1 LKVLRD
7 IWLVFQRNMLLM
19 LRSPMWVILGVSQP
33 VVYLL
38 LFAPLLKPA
47 LATMGADSQAAAYR
61 IYVPGM
67 LVALAL
73 AGGLYVGF
81 GLLGELQAG
90 VIERARVTPVSRV
103 ALLLGRSLRDVVVLV
118 VQAAIIVVASLL
130 FGLTVA
136 IPNLLLGYG
145 LLALISVTSAS
156 FSYGV
161 ALKIS
166 NPAVL
171 GQLINNI
178 AQPLMLL
185 SGTLLPI
192 ALAPLWL
199 RDTANGN
206 PFNWAVTG
214 MRALFT
220 GHPDDP
226 SIWKAFVMLAV
237 LAVLTIT
244 WSGRKFAKSIR

>member
-1 LKVLRD
+1 MKVLHD
-7 IWLVFQRNMLLM
+7 TWLIFHRNLQLM
-19 LRSPMWVILGVSQP
+19 LRSPLWVVLGVSQP
-33 VVYLL
+33 VVFLL

-47 LATMGADSQAAAYR
+47 LATMGAHSQAQAYR

-73 AGGLYVGF
+73 AGGLYAGF
-81 GLLGELQAG
+81 DLLRELASG
-90 VIERARVTPVSRV
+90 IVERARVTPVSRI
-103 ALLLGRSLRDVVVLV
+103 ALLLGRALRDVVVLV
-118 VQAAIIVVASLL
+118 VQAAIIIVLSLL
-130 FGLTVA
+130 FGLTVS
-136 IPNLLLGYG
+136 IPALLIGYG
-145 LLALISVTSAS
+145 ILALITLTSAS

-161 ALKIS
+161 ALKIK

-171 GQLINNI
+171 GQLINNV

-199 RDTANGN
+199 RDTADGN

-220 GHPDDP
+220 GHPGDP
-226 SIWKAFVMLAV
+226 SIWKAFAMLGG
-237 LAVLTIT
+237 LAVLTVA
-244 WSGRKFAKSIR
+244 WSGRKFAKSVR

>member
-1 LKVLRD
+1 MKVLRD
-7 IWLVFQRNMLLM
+7 TWLIFRYNLRLM
-19 LRSPMWVILGVSQP
+19 LRSPLWVVLGVSQP
-33 VVYLL
+33 VVFLL

-47 LATMGADSQAAAYR
+47 LASMGAHSQAQAYR

-73 AGGLYVGF
+73 AAGF
-81 GLLGELQAG
+81 DLLRELAAG
-90 VIERARVTPVSRV
+90 IVERARGTPVSRL
-103 ALLLGRSLRDVVVLV
+103 ALLLGRALRDVVVLM
-118 VQAAIIVVASLL
+118 VQAAIIIVLSLL
-130 FGLTVA
+130 FGLTVG
-136 IPNLLLGYG
+136 IPALLIGYG
-145 LLALISVTSAS
+145 LLALITLTSAS

-161 ALKIS
+161 ALKVK
-166 NPAVL
+166 NPAVM
-171 GQLINNI
+171 GQLVNNV
-178 AQPLMLL
+178 AQPVMLL

-220 GHPDDP
+220 GHPGDP
-226 SIWKAFVMLAV
+226 SIWKAFVMLGA
-237 LAVLTIT
+237 LALLTIA
-244 WSGRKFAKSIR
+244 WSGRKFAKSVR

>member
-1 LKVLRD
+1 MKVLRD
-7 IWLVFQRNMLLM
+7 TWLIFQRNLQLM
-19 LRSPMWVILGVSQP
+19 LRSPMWVLLGVSQP

-47 LATMGADSQAAAYR
+47 LATMGAQSQAQAYR

-73 AGGLYVGF
+73 AGGLYAGF
-81 GLLGELQAG
+81 DLLQELAAG
-90 VIERARVTPVSRV
+90 IVERARVTPVSRL
-103 ALLLGRSLRDVVVLV
+103 ALLLGRALRDVVVLM
-118 VQAAIIVVASLL
+118 VQAAIIIVLSLL

-136 IPNLLLGYG
+136 IPNLLIGYG
-145 LLALISVTSAS
+145 ILALINLTAAS

-161 ALKIS
+161 AMKIKK
-166 NPAVL
+166 PAVL
-171 GQLINNI
+171 GQLINNV

-220 GHPDDP
+220 GHPGDP
-226 SIWKAFVMLAV
+226 SIWKSFAMLGALAV
-237 LAVLTIT
+237 VTIA
-244 WSGRKFAKSIR
+244 WSGRKFAKSVR

>member
-1 LKVLRD
+1 MKVLRD
-7 IWLVFQRNMLLM
+7 TWLIFQRNLQLM
-19 LRSPMWVILGVSQP
+19 LRSPMWVLLGVSQP

-47 LATMGADSQAAAYR
+47 LATMGAQSQAQAYR

-73 AGGLYVGF
+73 AGGLYAGF
-81 GLLGELQAG
+81 DLLQELAAG
-90 VIERARVTPVSRV
+90 IVERARVTPVSRL
-103 ALLLGRSLRDVVVLV
+103 ALLLGRALRDVVVLM
-118 VQAAIIVVASLL
+118 VQAGIIIVLSLL

-136 IPNLLLGYG
+136 IPNLLIGYG
-145 LLALISVTSAS
+145 ILALINLTAAS

-161 ALKIS
+161 AMKIKK
-166 NPAVL
+166 PAVL
-171 GQLINNI
+171 GQLINNV

-199 RDTANGN
+199 RDTADGN

-220 GHPDDP
+220 GHPGDP
-226 SIWKAFVMLAV
+226 SIWKSFAMLGALAV
-237 LAVLTIT
+237 VTIA
-244 WSGRKFAKSIR
+244 WSGRKFAKSVR

>member
-1 LKVLRD
+1 LKTLRD
-7 IWLVFQRNMLLM
+7 VWLVFQRNMTLM
-19 LRSPMWVILGVSQP
+19 LRSPLWVFLGVSQP

-47 LATMGADSQAAAYR
+47 LASMGAHSQADAYR

-67 LVALAL
+67 LEALAL

-81 GLLGELQAG
+81 GLLGEVAAG
-90 VIERARVTPVSRV
+90 VVERARVTPVSRV
-103 ALLLGRSLRDVVVLV
+103 ALLLGRSLRDVVTLV
-118 VQAAIIVVASLL
+118 VQAAIIVLASLL

-136 IPNLLLGYG
+136 IPNLLVGYAILG
-145 LLALISVTSAS
+145 LTTLTSAS
-156 FSYGV
+156 LSYGI

-166 NPAVL
+166 NPSVL
-171 GQLINNI
+171 GQIVNNV

-199 RDTANGN
+199 RRVADFN
-206 PFNWAVTG
+206 PFNWAVTA
-214 MRALFT
+214 MRNLFT
-220 GHPDDP
+220 GHPGDP
-226 SIWKAFVMLAV
+226 SIWKALVFLACV
-237 LAVLTIT
+237 ALVAVG
-244 WSGRKFAKSIR
+244 WSGRQFARTVR

>member
-1 LKVLRD
+1 MKVFRD
-7 IWLVFQRNMLLM
+7 TWLIFHRNLLM
-19 LRSPMWVILGVSQP
+19 MVRSPLWVVLGVAQP

-47 LATMGADSQAAAYR
+47 LATMGAHSQAQAYR

-73 AGGLYVGF
+73 AGGLYAGF
-81 GLLGELQAG
+81 DLLRELAG
-90 VIERARVTPVSRV
+90 GIVERARVTPVSRL

-118 VQAAIIVVASLL
+118 VQAAIIIVLSLL
-130 FGLTVA
+130 FGLTVGLA
-136 IPNLLLGYG
+136 NLLVGYG
-145 LLALISVTSAS
+145 ILALINLTSAS

-161 ALKIS
+161 ALKIK

-171 GQLINNI
+171 GQLINNV

-220 GHPDDP
+220 GHGTDP
-226 SIWKAFVMLAV
+226 SIWKSFAMLGG
-237 LAVLTIT
+237 LAIVTIA
-244 WSGRKFAKSIR
+244 WSGRKFAESVR